1 MDKAVKIAII
11 LGILLAS
18 FGVFYHY
25 VIYLPD
31 LELRKAE
38 RERAE
43 IEAAVRRA
51 EIERIEAARRAALE
65 RRAALLAEEQRIEPA
80 RRVDMA
86 KHEAAMRTINRK
98 TYYGCLN
105 SVRKSYEDNWANAC
119 NTQAK
124 LHSAQLQN
132 CLETRGL
139 DETFCHSTFGAADP
153 SPQCILRSSL
163 AEGINKYHERE
174 KQRCLAEAQQF

>member
-31 LELRKAE
+31 LEQRKAE
-38 RERAE
+38 RERAA
-43 IEAAVRRA
+43 IEAAARRA
-51 EIERIEAARRAALE
+51 EIERIETARRAALE
-65 RRAALLAEEQRIEPA
+65 RRAALLAEEQQMQPA
-80 RRVDMA
+80 KRAEME
-86 KHEAAMRTINRK
+86 KHEAAMRNFNRK
-98 TYYGCLN
+98 SYYVCLN
-105 SVRKSYEDNWANAC
+105 AVRKSYEDDWANAC

-124 LHSAQLQN
+124 LHLAQLQN

-153 SPQCILRSSL
+153 SPQCTLRSSL
-163 AEGINKYHERE
+163 AEGINRNHERE